1 MRWQVRLRFARFALA
16 TTAGLIALP
25 GVVLLATSER
35 VSAPVA
41 LATLAAGI
49 AIGALA
55 ASVVI
60 ASYAT
65 RRLMRTTD
73 ALQKMANGT
82 LDLRLP
88 RARIREFDDLS
99 HTVNSMATA
108 MADTRRRLMH
118 QAFHDRL
125 TGLPNR
131 ALFMSKLEEALSNA
145 LLGGTVAVLFVDL
158 DRFKFINDTLGHQV
172 GDTLLTIVSRRLLA
186 AAGPDCT
193 VARLG
198 GDEFTILIESPRAE
212 QRALEVADEV
222 TQRMLAPFKVAGHE
236 LFATASVGVA
246 VNTLHVHS
254 ITELLR
260 QADIALYRAKAE
272 GKARFVLFKPALDAM
287 TVEDVDLD
295 SALRRALQR
304 DQLRIHYQPE
314 VDLTSGAVVG
324 MEALLRWE
332 HPHRGV
338 LSPDA
343 FIAIAE
349 ETGEIVNIGSWV
361 LEQTCTQVAAM
372 SARAVAAPTVSV
384 NISASEFR
392 QANLAQRVARVL
404 DRAGLPP
411 SRLRL
416 ELTETILM
424 EDIPASVETLSELR
438 RVGVRLAIDDFGT
451 GYSSLSYLRNLP
463 VDTLKV
469 DRSFVCDIGRDTRS
483 NAVVQAI
490 IELGRA
496 LSMEVTAEGIETFEQ
511 LRFLRASGCRLGQGH
526 YFSPAVDMHDMERL
540 LRQSS
545 RRGGSLYRVA

>member
-1 MRWQVRLRFARFALA
+1 MRWRIRLRFARFALA

-25 GVVLLATSER
+25 GVLLFASNER
-35 VSAPVA
+35 LSTPVG
-41 LATLAAGI
+41 LFTLTAGI
-49 AIGALA
+49 AIGGLA
-55 ASVVI
+55 ASVLI
-60 ASYAT
+60 AGYAT
-65 RRLMRTTD
+65 RRLTRATD

-88 RARIREFDDLS
+88 GARIREFDDLS
-99 HTVNSMATA
+99 HTVNSMATN
-108 MADTRRRLMH
+108 MEETRRRLLH

-131 ALFMSKLEEALSNA
+131 AMFMSKLEAALGNA
-145 LLGGTVAVLFVDL
+145 LLGGSVAVLFVDL

-172 GDTLLTIVSRRLLA
+172 GDTLLTIVSRRLLS

-212 QRALEVADEV
+212 QRALEVAEAV
-222 TQRMLAPFKVAGHE
+222 TERMLSPFKVAGHE

-272 GKARFVLFKPALDAM
+272 GKARFVLFKPALDAL
-287 TVEDVDLD
+287 TIDDVDLD

-304 DQLRIHYQPE
+304 DQLRVHYQPE

-324 MEALLRWE
+324 MEALLRWD

-338 LSPDA
+338 LSPDE

-361 LEQTCTQVAAM
+361 LEQACTQVAAM
-372 SARAVAAPTVSV
+372 SARAVAAPVVSV

-392 QANLAQRVARVL
+392 HANLAHRVARVL
-404 DRAGLPP
+404 DRTGMPP
-411 SRLRL
+411 PRLRL
-416 ELTETILM
+416 ELTESVLM
-424 EDIPASVETLSELR
+424 EDIPASVETLTELR

-451 GYSSLSYLRNLP
+451 GYSSLSYLRSLP

-469 DRSFVCDIGRDTRS
+469 DRAFVGDIGRDRRS
-483 NAVVQAI
+483 NAVVQAV

-496 LSMEVTAEGIETFEQ
+496 LSMEVTAEGIESLEQ
-511 LRFLRASGCRLGQGH
+511 LRFLRAAGCRLGQGH
-526 YFSPAVDMHDMERL
+526 YFSPAVDVHEMERL